1 MITSLF
7 AWLMLI
13 LGCFLI
19 YFNFDIDNHI
29 DVNCKSD
36 LLRKVNKGL
45 LICGMLLVAFSFA
58 ILSFPIL
65 CSAKKD
71 KSDAIVTG
79 LEYIN
84 LYAFMSFLVS
94 IVLIGLSSIMISN
107 INKNCANKSTS
118 PNFVLGIGIFLFI
131 ASGGILIK
139 NINPKKKSKS
149 PEPSRSVLPRP
160 PSNFP
165 KTSRA

>member
-58 ILSFPIL
+58 ILSFPLL
-65 CSAKKD
+65 CKSKQN
-71 KSDAIVTG
+71 SDAIVTG

-94 IVLIGLSSIMISN
+94 IVLIGLSSIMIST
-107 INKNCANKSTS
+107 INKDCASNSTS
-118 PNFVLGIGIFLFI
+118 PNFVLGIGIFLFF

-139 NINPKKKSKS
+139 NINPKKKSKG